1 MFSLEKTISLLAY
14 PLPELNNPFLPH
26 TIIEDEDM
34 VSNFVVTS
42 LDPPFYCNQFRS
54 LFRME
59 ISPPFGITKY
69 QHGSRVF
76 YDF

>member
-34 VSNFVVTS
+34 VSNFVVSS
-42 LDPPFYCNQFRS
+42 LDPPFYHNIFER
-54 LFRME
+54 LIDNGILGLE
-59 ISPPFGITKY
+59 ISKY

>member
-1 MFSLEKTISLLAY
+1 MFSLEKTISRLAY

-42 LDPPFYCNQFRS
+42 LDPPFYHNNFER
-54 LFRME
+54 LMNK
-59 ISPPFGITKY
+59 GILGLVVINKY

-76 YDF
+76 YEF